1 MTIYATAP
9 ARLEVG
15 MSEKVY
21 KKIELVGCSGE
32 SVEKAVANAIAKA
45 SESLRGLSWFE
56 VKEVRG
62 AIHEG
67 KPSEWQVTV
76 LAGFKL
82 D

>member
-1 MTIYATAP
+1 VVLGEET
-9 ARLEVG
+9 

-21 KKIELVGCSGE
+21 KKIELVGCSIE
-32 SVEKAVANAIAKA
+32 SIEKAVATALAKA

-56 VKEVRG
+56 LKEVRG
-62 AIHEG
+62 SIRDG